1 MPSRKQNCPF
11 CDSPHHVAFD
21 CFNSLNG
28 RRVILD
34 KCMMSQEIPDF
45 QSYTKKELKLVAYIT
60 PYKDTMA
67 RISGKRYS
75 GYDPISLTLSKSRLV
90 ERLIDRWNTLEAMR
104 HTYYR
109 PPHGEEC
116 PICYES
122 PDQFYWSITKGKW
135 KKKHKLNE
143 YIKVTTKCNHT
154 YCKKC
159 WDSIHSSSYYDD
171 DKKCPMCRE
180 NITSNDITLK
190 Y

>member
-116 PICYES
+116 PICYENLD
-122 PDQFYWSITKGKW
+122 PFVPRAPP
-135 KKKHKLNE
+135 HL
-143 YIKVTTKCNHT
+143 
-154 YCKKC
+154 
-159 WDSIHSSSYYDD
+159 
-171 DKKCPMCRE
+171 
-180 NITSNDITLK
+180 LK
-190 Y
+190 YDLTSATVRLLLFVAQSTNTAIPFTA